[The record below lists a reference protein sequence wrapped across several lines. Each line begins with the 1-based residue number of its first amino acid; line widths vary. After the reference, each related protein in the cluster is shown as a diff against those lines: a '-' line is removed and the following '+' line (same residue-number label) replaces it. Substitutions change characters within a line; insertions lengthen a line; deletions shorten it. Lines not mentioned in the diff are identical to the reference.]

1 MYISS
6 INIENFRNFKGPN
19 NIVEFNEGM
28 NVIIGHNNSGKSNL
42 LKAMELVLSVGSS
55 KRLTVDD
62 FNKEVIISE
71 LKAASPRI
79 SITVTFTES
88 ADEAEFSEDLVTV
101 SNWLTELNKPYKA
114 SLTYMFYLPEKEEED
129 YRQAMTNIT
138 SDITEDYWQVIKHSF
153 LRKYKTNIYAGDL
166 SLKQVADNESLK
178 KIDFQF
184 IDAIRDVERDLFTG
198 RNTLLREVIDFFMD
212 YSIKNSRKDKQTQ
225 LQEIEQLKKE
235 FSRNAATLIQ
245 SLKDRMNSGKV
256 EMLSYAND
264 TGASFGNAF
273 PDFDGNILDSELYSA
288 LRLIVK
294 YETGISIPA
303 THNGLGYNNLIFMSL
318 LLAKMQKDA
327 SGDYLG
333 SNAKTFPVLVIEEPE
348 AHLHPAMQ
356 YKFLKFLRENGKSKA
371 RQIFITTHSPN
382 ITSAVPLDEILCFHR
397 TEQGQLNIGYLGKIF
412 EGDSAGKA
420 YVERFLDT
428 TKSDMLF
435 AKSVILVEGLA
446 EQLTMS
452 LFARYLGM
460 DLESNH
466 VSVININGRFFN
478 HFLKLFDKTKP
489 HTIHKPIACITD
501 LDPLR
506 EKLPEKCEDA
516 SESAESI
523 VSEADSDTDE
533 TSTGDQEI
541 ELEADKLEKCYPFE
555 LGLDPEQFSYKPYSN
570 KLIDQEL
577 SDNMRCFSQDVG
589 NGRTFE
595 YSLAYENPGNSLL
608 LIEGMT
614 NYSELNKLFNSYLE
628 GNKTEELLQ
637 ILNRRGKL
645 NQRIRVNIIK
655 YEGQDKRE
663 HILAARYLNSVS
675 KGENAFE
682 LAHTLEANLLK
693 EEPQPFKVPK
703 YIAEAIEWILKK

>member
-6 INIENFRNFKGPN
+6 VNIENFRNFKGTN

-28 NVIIGHNNSGKSNL
+28 NVVIGHNNSGKSNL

-62 FNKEVIISE
+62 FNKEVKISE
-71 LKAASPRI
+71 LKETSPRV

-88 ADEAEFSEDLVTV
+88 TDEAEFSEDLVTV
-101 SNWLTELNKPYKA
+101 SDWLTELNKPYKA
-114 SLTYMFYLPEKEEED
+114 TLTYMFYLPEKEEED
-129 YRQAMTNIT
+129 YRQAMANVA
-138 SDITEDYWQVIKHSF
+138 SDTTEDYWQVIKHSF
-153 LRKYKTNIYAGDL
+153 LRKYKINIYAGDL
-166 SLKQVADNESLK
+166 SLKEVADNESLR

-212 YSIKNSRKDKQTQ
+212 YSIKNSKKDKKTQ

-235 FSRNAATLIQ
+235 FSRNSATLIQ
-245 SLKDRMNSGKV
+245 SLKDRMSSGKV

-333 SNAKTFPVLVIEEPE
+333 SNAKTFPILVIEEPE

-382 ITSAVPLDEILCFHR
+382 ITSAVSLDEILCFNR

-446 EQLTMS
+446 EQLTIS
-452 LFARYLGM
+452 LFARYLGK

-489 HTIHKPIACITD
+489 HTIHKAIACITD
-501 LDPLR
+501 LDPIR
-506 EKLPEKCEDA
+506 EKLPEDA
-516 SESAESI
+516 SESAECL
-523 VSEADSDTDE
+523 VSEAGPDTDGIKI
-533 TSTGDQEI
+533 SDQEI
-541 ELEADKLEKCYPFE
+541 ELEPDKLEKCYPFE
-555 LGLDPEQFSYKPYSN
+555 LELEPEKFSYKPYTN
-570 KLIDQEL
+570 KLIDQVL
-577 SDNMRCFSQDVG
+577 SDNMKCFSQIIG

-614 NYSELNKLFNSYLE
+614 NYSELNNLFNSYLE
-628 GNKTEELLQ
+628 GKKTEELLQ
-637 ILNRRGKL
+637 ILNKRGKL
-645 NQRIRVNIIK
+645 NQRIRANIIK
-655 YEGQDKRE
+655 YEGRDKRE

-682 LAHTLEANLLK
+682 LAHTLEANLMK
-693 EEPQPFKVPK
+693 EKPQTFKVPE
-703 YIAEAIEWILKK
+703 YIAEAIEWILNK

>member
-1 MYISS
+1 MYISR
-6 INIENFRNFKGPN
+6 INIENFRNFKGSDN
-19 NIVEFNEGM
+19 FIEFNEGM

-42 LKAMELVLSVGSS
+42 LKALELVLSAGSP

-62 FNKEVIISE
+62 FNKDVSTED
-71 LKAASPRI
+71 LKVSSPTI

-88 ADEAEFSEDLVTV
+88 VDEPEYSEDLVTV
-101 SNWLTELNKPYKA
+101 ANWLTELNKPYKA
-114 SLTYMFYLPEKEEED
+114 SLTYLFYLPEKEEDD
-129 YRQAMTNIT
+129 YKKAMANIT
-138 SDITEDYWQVIKHSF
+138 SNNIEEYWQTIKHSF
-153 LRKYKTNIYAGDL
+153 LRKYKSSIYGGDL
-166 SLKQVADNESLK
+166 KLKQPADYESLK

-212 YSIKNSRKDKQTQ
+212 YEIKSDSNKDKQEQ
-225 LQEIEQLKKE
+225 LNEIEILKKD
-235 FSRNAATLIQ
+235 FSKNANTLIQ
-245 SLKDRMNSGKV
+245 SLKDRMQHGKK

-264 TGASFGNAF
+264 TGASIGNAY

-294 YETGISIPA
+294 YETGVTIPA

-333 SNAKTFPVLVIEEPE
+333 SNAKTFPVLIIEEPE

-382 ITSAVPLDEILCFHR
+382 ITSAVSLDEIICFHR
-397 TEQGQLNIGYLGKIF
+397 SDNDRLNISYLGKIF
-412 EGDSAGKA
+412 EGDSEGKS

-452 LFARYLGM
+452 LFARYLGD

-466 VSVININGRFFN
+466 VSVINVNGRFFD
-478 HFLKLFDKTKP
+478 HFLKLFDSMSP
-489 HTIHKPIACITD
+489 YTIHKKVVCITD
-501 LDPLR
+501 LDPTRIKNDVSKSADELDST
-506 EKLPEKCEDA
+506 KEDN
-516 SESAESI
+516 
-523 VSEADSDTDE
+523 
-533 TSTGDQEI
+533 
-541 ELEADKLEKCYPFE
+541 KCYPFE
-555 LGLDPEQFSYKPYSN
+555 LNLEPNIYTYNSCTN
-570 KLIDQEL
+570 KLVDKEL
-577 SDNMRCFSQDVG
+577 PNNIRCFSQEKG
-589 NGRTFE
+589 KGRTFE
-595 YSLAYENPGNSLL
+595 YSLAFENPGSLL
-608 LIEGMT
+608 ILTKSMKNKDELT
-614 NYSELNKLFNSYLE
+614 NMFMNYQQGKELNE
-628 GNKTEELLQ
+628 ILQ
-637 ILNRRGKL
+637 ILSERGKQ
-645 NQRIRVNIIK
+645 NQRIRDNIQK
-655 YEGQDKRE
+655 YQGEDKRE
-663 HILAARYLNSVS
+663 HVLAARYLNSIT

-682 LAHTLEANLLK
+682 LARELEVNLEK
-693 EEPQPFKVPK
+693 ENKEPFNVPQ
-703 YIAEAIEWILKK
+703 YIKDAIKWILN

>member
-6 INIENFRNFKGPN
+6 VNIENFRNFKGTN
-19 NIVEFNEGM
+19 NIVEFSEGM
-28 NVIIGHNNSGKSNL
+28 NVVIGHNNSGKSNL

-62 FNKEVIISE
+62 FNKEVNISE
-71 LKAASPRI
+71 LKAASPRV

-101 SNWLTELNKPYKA
+101 SDWLTELNKPYKA
-114 SLTYMFYLPEKEEED
+114 TLTYMFYLPEKEEED
-129 YRQAMTNIT
+129 YRQAMANVA

-153 LRKYKTNIYAGDL
+153 LRKYKINIYAGDL
-166 SLKQVADNESLK
+166 SLKEVADNESLR

-212 YSIKNSRKDKQTQ
+212 YSIKNSKKDKKTQ

-235 FSRNAATLIQ
+235 FSRNSATLIQ
-245 SLKDRMNSGKV
+245 SLKDRMSSGKV

-333 SNAKTFPVLVIEEPE
+333 SNAKTFPILVIEEPE

-382 ITSAVPLDEILCFHR
+382 ITSAVSLDEILCFNR

-446 EQLTMS
+446 EQLTLS
-452 LFARYLGM
+452 LFARYLGK

-489 HTIHKPIACITD
+489 HTIHKAIACITD
-501 LDPLR
+501 LDPIR
-506 EKLPEKCEDA
+506 EKLPEDV
-516 SESAESI
+516 SESAECL
-523 VSEADSDTDE
+523 VSEAGPDTDGIKI
-533 TSTGDQEI
+533 GDQEI
-541 ELEADKLEKCYPFE
+541 ELEPDKLEKCYPFE
-555 LGLDPEQFSYKPYSN
+555 LELEPEKFSYKPYTN
-570 KLIDQEL
+570 KLIDQVL
-577 SDNMRCFSQDVG
+577 SDNMKCFSQITG

-614 NYSELNKLFNSYLE
+614 NYSELNNLFNSYLE
-628 GNKTEELLQ
+628 GKKTEELLQ
-637 ILNRRGKL
+637 ILNKRGKL
-645 NQRIRVNIIK
+645 NQRIRANIIK
-655 YEGQDKRE
+655 YEGRDKRE

-682 LAHTLEANLLK
+682 LAHTLEANLMK
-693 EEPQPFKVPK
+693 EKPQTFKVPE
-703 YIAEAIEWILKK
+703 YIAEAIEWILNK